1 VENKADFA
9 RKTDRPDYNP
19 THRRRQP
26 MQPTD
31 FAKQIVDYQKVTF
44 NSTFNT
50 LARLQDQTENL
61 TANFLEKTL
70 GLPKESREAYSQW
83 VSACKK
89 GREEIKNTI
98 DKNFSTIEG
107 FFAPVKTA
115 AEKS

>member
-1 VENKADFA
+1 
-9 RKTDRPDYNP
+9 
-19 THRRRQP
+19 

-50 LARLQDQTENL
+50 LTKLQDQTENL
-61 TANFLEKTL
+61 TATFLEKTL
-70 GLPKESREAYSQW
+70 GLPQESREAFSQW

-98 DKNFSTIEG
+98 DKNFSTIEDL
-107 FFAPVKTA
+107 FTPAKPA
-115 AEKS
+115 AEKR

>member
-1 VENKADFA
+1 
-9 RKTDRPDYNP
+9 
-19 THRRRQP
+19 

-50 LARLQDQTENL
+50 LARLQDQSENL

-107 FFAPVKTA
+107 FFAPAKTA